1 MGKLIKPRAS
11 SLAFKPRKRSR
22 DITPR
27 IHSWRSTDKAQFLG
41 FPVYKV
47 GMRMAGMVD
56 DSQSPTKGME
66 ITVPVTVLEAPK
78 ITVFGV
84 RLYKKTYAGDLCVGD
99 AISVTPKAAGTLG
112 MKKETKHKDINWL
125 QENIS
130 KVKDGFL
137 TALAF
142 TNTDTAG
149 IPKKVADIVEIGIG
163 GKSAADQ
170 LEFAKSILGKDI
182 SVKDVIE
189 EGEYI
194 DTISVTRGH
203 GWQGAIKRHGIH
215 KQRRKATGHR
225 RHVGTLGPW
234 TPHMVMYT
242 TPQAGQHG
250 FHRRTQF
257 NNRVLAVGDDVKK
270 ANIPGGYPHYGEVKT
285 DFVFV
290 KGSVPGT
297 QKRFI
302 FIRKATRATSQAR
315 KPQIV
320 WGY

>member
-1 MGKLIKPRAS
+1 MGSANKPRAG

-27 IHSWRSTDKAQFLG
+27 IHSWRSTDKAQLLG

-47 GMRMAGMVD
+47 GMRVAGMVD

-84 RLYKKTYAGDLCVGD
+84 RLYKKTYAGDECVGD
-99 AISVTPKAAGTLG
+99 AISVTPKAAGILG
-112 MKKETKHKDINWL
+112 MKEETKHKDAIWL
-125 QENIS
+125 QESIS
-130 KVKDGFL
+130 KVKEGYL
-137 TALAF
+137 TVLAF
-142 TNTDTAG
+142 TNTDVAG
-149 IPKKVADIVEIGIG
+149 IPKKVSDIVEIGIG

-189 EGEYI
+189 EGEYV

-203 GWQGAIKRHGIH
+203 GWQGAVKRHGIH
-215 KQRRKATGHR
+215 KQRRKATGRR

-270 ANIPGGYPHYGEVKT
+270 ANIPGGFPHYGDVKT
-285 DFVFV
+285 DFIFMR
-290 KGSVPGT
+290 GSVPGT

-302 FIRKATRATSQAR
+302 FLRKATRATSQAR